1 MAGTRRRPG
10 RMSPFIESYRGEL
23 LGRGYTPMTVRG
35 LLQLV
40 GALGR
45 WMEASDVE
53 PADLDVG
60 VLEAFLE
67 HRRALGHVQVRT
79 TRSMLSLLDHL
90 REQGVVAPA
99 EPAPVDPLI
108 AEYRAWMVGDRGLAP
123 LTVLRYE
130 NLAVRFL
137 ERVGDRPL
145 GSMTGRDVSA
155 FLLAET
161 ARVSVGSA
169 KGRVAEMR
177 SLLRFLF
184 LTGRTE
190 HALAGSV
197 PPVAGWHDAGVP
209 RGAKAPDVARL
220 LAACDRGTLT
230 GSRDLAILTMVAR
243 LGLRSAEVARLELDD
258 IDWRAGEFT
267 VRGKARR
274 VDRLPLVGN
283 VGETLAG
290 WLQRRPAV
298 ESRRVFV
305 TTKAPFRDIRPA
317 LVSETL
323 RRVCLRC
330 GVEVIGA
337 HRLRHGL
344 ATDML
349 QRGSRWSRS
358 ARSSVTVTWQPPRST
373 PRSTSTACAAW
384 RSRGPGHRHD
394 RAHRGAPRTTWRCVE
409 GSVMTWPTRTGSYPA
424 SSPTSTTSARRR
436 SPSKP
441 PSPGP
446 WPRRPTRPAP
456 CGPAA

>member
-10 RMSPFIESYRGEL
+10 RMGPFIESYRGEL
-23 LGRGYTPMTVRG
+23 LRLGYTPLTVRG
-35 LLQLV
+35 LLQHV

-45 WMEASDVE
+45 WMAERDIEV
-53 PADLDVG
+53 ADLDVV
-60 VLEAFLE
+60 VLEEFLE
-67 HRRALGHVQVRT
+67 HRRADGRAQVRT

-90 REQGVVAPA
+90 RALGVVAPA
-99 EPAPVDPLI
+99 APAPVDPLLV
-108 AEYRAWMVGDRGLAP
+108 EYRAWMVDDRGLAP

-137 ERVGDRPL
+137 ERLGVRPL
-145 GSMTGRDVSA
+145 ESLTGRDVSG

-197 PPVAGWHDAGVP
+197 PPVAGWHDTGVP
-209 RGAKAPDVARL
+209 QGAKAPDVVRL
-220 LAACDRGTLT
+220 LAACDPVTLT

-274 VDRLPLVGN
+274 VDRLPLVSD

-305 TTKAPFRDIRPA
+305 TTKAPIKDIRPA

-349 QRGSRWSRS
+349 QRGASLVEVGQVLRHRDL
-358 ARSSVTVTWQPPRST
+358 ATTAVYAKVDIDNLRRLAQPWP
-373 PRSTSTACAAW
+373 
-384 RSRGPGHRHD
+384 
-394 RAHRGAPRTTWRCVE
+394 GAP
-409 GSVMTWPTRTGSYPA
+409 A
-424 SSPTSTTSARRR
+424 
-436 SPSKP
+436 
-441 PSPGP
+441 
-446 WPRRPTRPAP
+446 
-456 CGPAA
+456 